1 MAKRTKLNMN
11 VGIISFM
18 VIFII
23 LCLVTFALL
32 SIVSAKNNMRSAENY
47 ANHASYY
54 YTIENMANEELEK
67 IDTQLKADHSAS
79 SSRDDYFDRI
89 KNVQNINGNIIL
101 SGHTIS
107 YEITYRETK
116 ISVSLEALYHAK
128 TYYKITKW
136 ESRAADEKSN
146 SGSVNIYPDSDDSGT
161 TEVWGND

>member
-1 MAKRTKLNMN
+1 MGKRNKLNMN

-23 LCLVTFALL
+23 LCLVTFAIL
-32 SIVSAKNNMRSAENY
+32 SIVSAKSNMRSAENY

-54 YTIENMANEELEK
+54 YTIENMANKELK
-67 IDTQLKADHSAS
+67 QIDEQLKSDHQAAS
-79 SSRDDYFDRI
+79 SSADYYSRI
-89 KNVQNINGNIIL
+89 KNVENINGNIIL
-101 SGHTIS
+101 SNHTIS
-107 YEITYRETK
+107 FEITYRETK
-116 ISVSLEALYHAK
+116 ISVSLEALYNQK